1 MNPKKIIRSK
11 TIWANLAIVLVGVLG
26 YLQGNE
32 IILENPT
39 IVSALAVAVGL
50 GNVLLRF
57 VTSEPIK

>member
-1 MNPKKIIRSK
+1 MNPKKPLRSK
-11 TIWANLAIVLVGVLG
+11 TLWANAFIVVVGVLS
-26 YLQGNE
+26 YLQGHE
-32 IILENPT
+32 LILENPT

>member
-1 MNPKKIIRSK
+1 MNPKKVLRSK
-11 TIWANLAIVLVGVLG
+11 TIWANIAVVVVGVLA